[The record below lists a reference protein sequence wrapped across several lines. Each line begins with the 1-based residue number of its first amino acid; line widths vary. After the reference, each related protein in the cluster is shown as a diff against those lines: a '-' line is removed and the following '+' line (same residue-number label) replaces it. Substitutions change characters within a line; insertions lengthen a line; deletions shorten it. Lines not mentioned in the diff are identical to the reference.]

1 MLNKL
6 RTKFIAW
13 LLKDLYALQATQL
26 GYLIGN
32 SQKLSNIQVSYNR
45 ERRKGITDKLD
56 NIEKLEEYLF
66 RNLPPPRKEDKEK
79 WV

>member
-45 ERRKGITDKLD
+45 ECRKGITDKLD

>member
-6 RTKFIAW
+6 KNKFMAW

-32 SQKLSNIQVSYNR
+32 SQKLSNVQVSLNR
-45 ERRKGITDKLD
+45 FVKMHTPEKIDEG
-56 NIEKLEEYLF
+56 KLEEYYF
-66 RNLPPPRKEDKEK
+66 KNLLTPEDETK
-79 WV
+79 WM